1 MWFTS
6 SCCFEPQPAT
16 RISNTMNNS
25 TSVRHEKTLL
35 IRPEFLNH
43 GGTLFGGYMMQ
54 WADDMAYNAASLAF
68 PSAGFVT
75 KLFGQFDFKS
85 PVRGGDIIKIYSEV
99 ESRGATSCKI
109 LVWAVNARTGIEV
122 FRTFAVMVNVRDG
135 RKVSLDEPLA
145 PGPPPKKRED

>member
-1 MWFTS
+1 M
-6 SCCFEPQPAT
+6 
-16 RISNTMNNS
+16 
-25 TSVRHEKTLL
+25 RHEKTLL

-54 WADDMAYNAASLAF
+54 WADDMAYNAASLAY
-68 PSAGFVT
+68 PAASFVT

-99 ESRGATSCKI
+99 ESVGTTSCKI
-109 LVWAVNARTGIEV
+109 RVWAINARTHADV

-135 RKVSLDEPLA
+135 NKVPLQPVRIEKA
-145 PGPPPKKRED
+145 CGLEKQDAREKS

>member
-1 MWFTS
+1 
-6 SCCFEPQPAT
+6 
-16 RISNTMNNS
+16 MNNAI
-25 TSVRHEKTLL
+25 SVRHEKTLL

-43 GGTLFGGYMMQ
+43 GGTVFGGYMMQ

-75 KLFGQFDFKS
+75 KLFGQFDFKT

-99 ESRGATSCKI
+99 ESRGTTSCKI
-109 LVWAVNARTGIEV
+109 QVWAINARTQAEV

-135 RKVSLDEPLA
+135 KKVPLDEPLWN
-145 PGPPPKKRED
+145 RVHQ

>member
-1 MWFTS
+1 M
-6 SCCFEPQPAT
+6 
-16 RISNTMNNS
+16 
-25 TSVRHEKTLL
+25 RHEKTLL

-68 PSAGFVT
+68 PSADFVT

-85 PVRGGDIIKIYSEV
+85 PVGAGDIIKIYSEV
-99 ESRGATSCKI
+99 ENRGTTSCRI
-109 LVWAVNARTGIEV
+109 QVWAINARSLTEV

-135 RKVSLDEPLA
+135 KKVPLDEKLIP
-145 PGPPPKKRED
+145 